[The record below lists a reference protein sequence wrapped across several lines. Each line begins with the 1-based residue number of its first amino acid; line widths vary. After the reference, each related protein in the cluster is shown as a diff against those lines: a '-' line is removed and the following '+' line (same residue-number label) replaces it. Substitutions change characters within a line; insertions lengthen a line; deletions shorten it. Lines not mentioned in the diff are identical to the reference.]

1 MLSKLTIKQKITLGF
16 SALGVLLLL
25 ACVLA
30 YLALAQIKSANQNM
44 GQVTLPIQRSADS
57 LQLEQLKLSK
67 LISQAYTLESEQ
79 DINRARQQFTTQQQL
94 YVERQRHLTSLTQAM
109 PEFVTPLKQTLALG
123 EQLSRAAEQM
133 LQAKANVVQAQQR
146 IQSQYQALKQDKE
159 QASNAMLDLELI
171 ETDKTRQLEEMVGT
185 GVRIDDMLF
194 TLENNSQRISGLT
207 LEQVEQH
214 QQDMLFL
221 LDNIENNLAFL
232 KRQAYGMDAD
242 DLLNQFSES
251 MTKLREKLG
260 EPGHLYVAVQDK
272 LSQQRQAAMLYK
284 QSEQHAF
291 AILTELEK
299 MQQSA
304 NAAFNRSQNNAETLI
319 ERAQNTAILLV
330 VVFIAL
336 GAFIS
341 VSTSRAMLGPLAAV
355 NKMLK
360 YLAAGDFSKQMSK
373 RSDDEFG
380 QLIDNINQVKD
391 NLRALLESINNQVHE
406 LEGLSESSL
415 SESKHI
421 ANNATEQM
429 RRMDNANRLAQSI
442 SASALAVSERSSDSL
457 ASIHT
462 ANQHKTEVSKYTQD
476 NKQHILSLS
485 TRMSEAVE
493 SMTKLTT
500 HSENIGSILDT
511 IVSIA
516 EQTNL
521 LALNAAIEAARA
533 GEQGRGFAVVADE
546 VRTLASR
553 TQESTNEI
561 NQMIAALRQDTY
573 TASEAINSGQRDV
586 ASCVKQSEALA
597 SAMDEIANALAQVT
611 QLSEEVSQA
620 ADHQA
625 TDCQQIEQVMLDAQ
639 STANDNAQAM
649 QSLAKGSE
657 SLSSFSHRLATLVE
671 RFKL

>member
-44 GQVTLPIQRSADS
+44 GQVTLPIQRSADA

-79 DINRARQQFTTQQQL
+79 DINRARQQFTSQQQL
-94 YVERQRHLTSLTQAM
+94 YVERQQHLTSLTQAM

-133 LQAKANVVQAQQR
+133 LQAKADVVQAQQR

-207 LEQVEQH
+207 LEQVDQH

-221 LDNIENNLAFL
+221 LDNIENNLTFL

-242 DLLNQFSES
+242 DLLNQFSEG
-251 MTKLREKLG
+251 MTKLRAKLG
-260 EPGHLYVAVQDK
+260 EPGHLYIAVQEK
-272 LSQQRQAAMLYK
+272 LRQQQQAAMLYK

-330 VVFIAL
+330 IVFIAL

-415 SESKHI
+415 SESKQI

-429 RRMDNANRLAQSI
+429 RRMDSANRLAQSI

-462 ANQHKTEVSKYTQD
+462 ANQRKTEVSKYTQD

-561 NQMIAALRQDTY
+561 NQMIAALRQDTH

-597 SAMDEIANALAQVT
+597 SAMDEIANAILQVT

>member
-44 GQVTLPIQRSADS
+44 GQITLPIQRSADA

-67 LISQAYTLESEQ
+67 LVSQAYTLESEQ

-133 LQAKANVVQAQQR
+133 LQAKADVVQAQQR

-207 LEQVEQH
+207 LEQVDQH

-221 LDNIENNLAFL
+221 LDNIENNLTFL

-242 DLLNQFSES
+242 DLLNQFSEG

-260 EPGHLYVAVQDK
+260 EPGHLYVAVQEK
-272 LSQQRQAAMLYK
+272 LRQQQQAAMLYK

-330 VVFIAL
+330 IVFIAL

-415 SESKHI
+415 SESKQI

-561 NQMIAALRQDTY
+561 NQMIAALRQDTHS
-573 TASEAINSGQRDV
+573 ASEAINSGQRDV

-597 SAMDEIANALAQVT
+597 SAMDEIANAILQVT

-639 STANDNAQAM
+639 STANENAQAM

>member
-16 SALGVLLLL
+16 SALGLLLLL
-25 ACVLA
+25 ACILT

-44 GQVTLPIQRSADS
+44 GQVTLPIQRSADA

-67 LISQAYTLESEQ
+67 LISQAYTLESANEIQ
-79 DINRARQQFTTQQQL
+79 QARQQFATGHAL
-94 YVERQRHLTSLTQAM
+94 YVERQQQLTSLTQTM
-109 PEFVTPLKQTLALG
+109 SEFAQPLKRTLTLAD
-123 EQLSRAAEQM
+123 QLSLAAEQM

-146 IQSQYQALKQDKE
+146 IQRQFQALQQHKE
-159 QASNAMLDLELI
+159 AASNAMLDLELI
-171 ETDKTRQLEEMVGT
+171 ETDKARQLEEMVGT

-194 TLENNSQRISGLT
+194 TLENNSQRISGLA
-207 LEQVEQH
+207 LGQIEPH

-221 LDNIENNLAFL
+221 LDNIENNLTFL
-232 KRQAYGMDAD
+232 KRQAYGLDAD
-242 DLLNQFSES
+242 DLLAQFSEQ
-251 MTKLREKLG
+251 MAKLREKLG
-260 EPGHLYVAVQDK
+260 EPGALYVAVKEK
-272 LSQQRQAAMLYK
+272 LHQQQQAAVLYK
-284 QSEQHAF
+284 QSEQHAQ
-291 AILTELEK
+291 AILSELEK

-304 NAAFNRSQNNAETLI
+304 NGAFNRAQNNAETLI
-319 ERAQNTAILLV
+319 ERAQNMAILLV
-330 VVFIAL
+330 VVFIGL

-360 YLAAGDFSKQMSK
+360 HLAAGDFSKQMRK
-373 RSDDEFG
+373 RNDDEFG

-391 NLRALLESINNQVHE
+391 NLRELLESINKQVHE
-406 LEGLSESSL
+406 LEGLSETSL
-415 SESKHI
+415 KESQQI
-421 ANNATEQM
+421 AGNATEQM
-429 RRMDNANRLAQSI
+429 RRMDNANQLAQSI
-442 SASALAVSERSSDSL
+442 SASALSVSERSSDSL

-462 ANQHKTEVSKYTQD
+462 ANQHKTEVSKYTQE

-485 TRMSEAVE
+485 TRMSEAVD
-493 SMTKLTT
+493 SMAKLTS
-500 HSENIGSILDT
+500 HSESIGSILDT

-553 TQESTNEI
+553 TQDSTNEI
-561 NQMIAALRQDTY
+561 NQKIVALRQDTHS
-573 TASEAINSGQRDV
+573 AAEAINSGQRDV
-586 ASCVKQSEALA
+586 ESCVKQSEALA
-597 SAMDEIANALAQVT
+597 AAMDEIATAIAQVT
-611 QLSEEVSQA
+611 HLSEEVSQA

-639 STANDNAQAM
+639 STASDNAQAM
-649 QSLAKGSE
+649 HSLAKGSE
-657 SLSSFSHRLATLVE
+657 SLSSFSHRLAKLVE

>member
-44 GQVTLPIQRSADS
+44 GQVTLPIQRSADA

-79 DINRARQQFTTQQQL
+79 DINRARQQFTSQQQL
-94 YVERQRHLTSLTQAM
+94 YVERQQHLTSLTQAM

-133 LQAKANVVQAQQR
+133 LQAKADVVQAQQR

-207 LEQVEQH
+207 LEQVDQH

-221 LDNIENNLAFL
+221 LDNIENNLTFL

-242 DLLNQFSES
+242 DLLNQFSEG
-251 MTKLREKLG
+251 MTKLRAKLG
-260 EPGHLYVAVQDK
+260 EPGHLYVAVQEK
-272 LSQQRQAAMLYK
+272 LRQQQQAAMLYK

-330 VVFIAL
+330 IVFIAL

-391 NLRALLESINNQVHE
+391 NLRALLESINSQVHE

-415 SESKHI
+415 SESKQI

-476 NKQHILSLS
+476 NKEHILSLS

-561 NQMIAALRQDTY
+561 NQMIAALRQDTH

-597 SAMDEIANALAQVT
+597 SAMDEIANAILQVT

>member
-25 ACVLA
+25 ACALA

-44 GQVTLPIQRSADS
+44 GQITLPIQRSADA

-67 LISQAYTLESEQ
+67 LVSQAYTLESEQ

-133 LQAKANVVQAQQR
+133 LQAKTDVVQAQQR

-221 LDNIENNLAFL
+221 LDNIENNLTFL

-242 DLLNQFSES
+242 DLLNQFSEG

-260 EPGHLYVAVQDK
+260 EPGHLYVAVQEK
-272 LSQQRQAAMLYK
+272 LRQQQQAAMLYK
-284 QSEQHAF
+284 QSELHAF

-330 VVFIAL
+330 IVFIAL

-415 SESKHI
+415 SESKQI
-421 ANNATEQM
+421 AHNATEQM

-442 SASALAVSERSSDSL
+442 SASALAVSKRSSDSL

-476 NKQHILSLS
+476 NKEHILSLS

-493 SMTKLTT
+493 SMTQLTT

-561 NQMIAALRQDTY
+561 NQMIAALRQDTHS
-573 TASEAINSGQRDV
+573 ASEAINSGQRDV

-597 SAMDEIANALAQVT
+597 SAMDEIANAILQVT

-639 STANDNAQAM
+639 STANENAQAM

>member
-44 GQVTLPIQRSADS
+44 GQVTLPIQRSADA

-94 YVERQRHLTSLTQAM
+94 YVERQQHLTSLTQAM

-133 LQAKANVVQAQQR
+133 LQAKADVVQAQQR

-221 LDNIENNLAFL
+221 LDNIENNLTFL

-242 DLLNQFSES
+242 DLLNQFSEG

-260 EPGHLYVAVQDK
+260 EPGHLYVAVQEK
-272 LSQQRQAAMLYK
+272 LRQQQQAAMLYK

-330 VVFIAL
+330 IVFIAL

-415 SESKHI
+415 SESKQI

-442 SASALAVSERSSDSL
+442 SASALAVSERSSESL

-493 SMTKLTT
+493 SMSKLTT

-561 NQMIAALRQDTY
+561 NQMIAALRQDTH

-597 SAMDEIANALAQVT
+597 SAMDEIANAILQVT

>member
-44 GQVTLPIQRSADS
+44 GQVTLPIQRSADA

-67 LISQAYTLESEQ
+67 LISQAYTLENEQ
-79 DINRARQQFTTQQQL
+79 DINRARQQFTSQQQL
-94 YVERQRHLTSLTQAM
+94 YVERQQHLTSLTQAM
-109 PEFVTPLKQTLALG
+109 PEFVTPLQQTLALG

-133 LQAKANVVQAQQR
+133 LQAKADVVQAQQR

-221 LDNIENNLAFL
+221 LDNIENNLTFL

-242 DLLNQFSES
+242 DLLNQFSEG

-260 EPGHLYVAVQDK
+260 EPGHLYIAVQEK
-272 LSQQRQAAMLYK
+272 LRQQQQAAMLYK

-330 VVFIAL
+330 IVFIAL

-415 SESKHI
+415 SESKQI

-429 RRMDNANRLAQSI
+429 RRMENANRLAQSI

-462 ANQHKTEVSKYTQD
+462 ANQRKTEVSKYTQD

-561 NQMIAALRQDTY
+561 NQMIAALRQDTH

-597 SAMDEIANALAQVT
+597 SAMDEIANAILQVT

>member
-1 MLSKLTIKQKITLGF
+1 MLSKLTIRQKITLGF

-44 GQVTLPIQRSADS
+44 GQVTLPIQRSADA

-94 YVERQRHLTSLTQAM
+94 YVERQQHLTSLTHDM
-109 PEFVTPLKQTLALG
+109 SEFVTPLKQTLALG

-133 LQAKANVVQAQQR
+133 LQAKADVVQAQQR

-207 LEQVEQH
+207 LEQVDQH

-221 LDNIENNLAFL
+221 LDNIENNLTFL

-242 DLLNQFSES
+242 DLLNQFSER

-260 EPGHLYVAVQDK
+260 EPGHLYVSVQEK
-272 LSQQRQAAMLYK
+272 LRQQQQAAMLYK
-284 QSEQHAF
+284 KSEQHAF

-304 NAAFNRSQNNAETLI
+304 NTAFTRSQNNAETLI

-330 VVFIAL
+330 TVFIAL

-391 NLRALLESINNQVHE
+391 NLRALLEAINNQVHE

-415 SESKHI
+415 SESKQI

-493 SMTKLTT
+493 SMNKLTT

-561 NQMIAALRQDTY
+561 NQMIAALRQDTH

-597 SAMDEIANALAQVT
+597 SAMDEIANAILQVT

-639 STANDNAQAM
+639 STANENAQAM

>member
-44 GQVTLPIQRSADS
+44 GQVTLPIQRSADA

-94 YVERQRHLTSLTQAM
+94 YVERQQHLTSLTQAM

-133 LQAKANVVQAQQR
+133 LQAKADVVQAQQR

-221 LDNIENNLAFL
+221 LDNIENNLTFL

-242 DLLNQFSES
+242 DLLNQFSEG

-260 EPGHLYVAVQDK
+260 EPGHLYVAVQEK
-272 LSQQRQAAMLYK
+272 LRQQQQAAMLYK

-330 VVFIAL
+330 IVFIAL

-415 SESKHI
+415 SESKQI

-442 SASALAVSERSSDSL
+442 SASALAVSERSSESL

-561 NQMIAALRQDTY
+561 NQMIAALRQDTH

-597 SAMDEIANALAQVT
+597 SAMDEIANAILQVT

>member
-44 GQVTLPIQRSADS
+44 GQITLPIQRSADA

-67 LISQAYTLESEQ
+67 LVSQAYTLESEQ

-133 LQAKANVVQAQQR
+133 LQAKADVVQAQQR

-207 LEQVEQH
+207 LEQVDQH

-221 LDNIENNLAFL
+221 LDNIENNLTFL

-242 DLLNQFSES
+242 DLLNQFSEG

-260 EPGHLYVAVQDK
+260 EPGHLYVAVQEK
-272 LSQQRQAAMLYK
+272 LRQQQQAAMLYK

-330 VVFIAL
+330 IVFIAL

-415 SESKHI
+415 SESKQI

-476 NKQHILSLS
+476 NKEHILSLS

-561 NQMIAALRQDTY
+561 NQMIAALRQDTHS
-573 TASEAINSGQRDV
+573 ASDAINSGQRDV

-597 SAMDEIANALAQVT
+597 SAMDEIANAILQVT

-639 STANDNAQAM
+639 STANENAQAM

>member
-44 GQVTLPIQRSADS
+44 GQITLPIQRSADA

-67 LISQAYTLESEQ
+67 LVSQAYTLESEQ

-133 LQAKANVVQAQQR
+133 LQAKADVVQAQQR

-207 LEQVEQH
+207 LEQVDQH

-221 LDNIENNLAFL
+221 LDNIENNLTFL

-242 DLLNQFSES
+242 DLLNQFSEG

-260 EPGHLYVAVQDK
+260 EPGHLYVAVQEK
-272 LSQQRQAAMLYK
+272 LRQQQQAAMLYK

-330 VVFIAL
+330 IVFIAL

-415 SESKHI
+415 SESKQI

-476 NKQHILSLS
+476 NKEHILSLS

-561 NQMIAALRQDTY
+561 NQMIAALRQDTHS
-573 TASEAINSGQRDV
+573 ASEAINSGQRDV

-597 SAMDEIANALAQVT
+597 SAMDEIANAILQVT

-639 STANDNAQAM
+639 STANENAQAM

>member
-44 GQVTLPIQRSADS
+44 GQVTLPIQRSADA

-94 YVERQRHLTSLTQAM
+94 YVERQQHLTSLTQAM

-133 LQAKANVVQAQQR
+133 LQAKADVVQAQQR
-146 IQSQYQALKQDKE
+146 IQSQYKALKQDKE

-221 LDNIENNLAFL
+221 LDNIENNLTFL

-242 DLLNQFSES
+242 DLLNQFSEG

-260 EPGHLYVAVQDK
+260 EPGHLYVAVQEK
-272 LSQQRQAAMLYK
+272 LRQQQQAAMLYK

-304 NAAFNRSQNNAETLI
+304 NAAFTRSQNNAETLI

-330 VVFIAL
+330 IVFIAL

-391 NLRALLESINNQVHE
+391 NLRALLEAINNQVHE

-415 SESKHI
+415 SESKQI

-493 SMTKLTT
+493 SMSKLTT

-561 NQMIAALRQDTY
+561 NQMIAALRQDTH

-597 SAMDEIANALAQVT
+597 SAMDEIANAILQVT

-639 STANDNAQAM
+639 STANENAQAM

>member
-44 GQVTLPIQRSADS
+44 GQVTLPIQRSADA

-79 DINRARQQFTTQQQL
+79 DINRARQQFTSQQQL
-94 YVERQRHLTSLTQAM
+94 YVERQQHLTSLTQAM

-133 LQAKANVVQAQQR
+133 LQAKADVVQAQQR

-207 LEQVEQH
+207 LEQVDQH

-221 LDNIENNLAFL
+221 LDNIENNLTFL

-242 DLLNQFSES
+242 DLLNQFSEG

-260 EPGHLYVAVQDK
+260 EPGHLYVAVQEK
-272 LSQQRQAAMLYK
+272 LRQQQQAAMLYK

-330 VVFIAL
+330 IVFIAL

-391 NLRALLESINNQVHE
+391 NLRALLESINSQVHE

-415 SESKHI
+415 SESKQI

-476 NKQHILSLS
+476 NKEHILSLS

-561 NQMIAALRQDTY
+561 NQMIAALRQDTH

-597 SAMDEIANALAQVT
+597 SAMDEIANAILQVT

>member
-44 GQVTLPIQRSADS
+44 GQITLPIQRSADA

-67 LISQAYTLESEQ
+67 LVSQAYTLESEQ

-123 EQLSRAAEQM
+123 EQLSRAAAQM
-133 LQAKANVVQAQQR
+133 LQAKADVVQAQQR

-207 LEQVEQH
+207 LEQVDQH

-221 LDNIENNLAFL
+221 LDNIENNLTFL

-242 DLLNQFSES
+242 DLLNQFSEG

-260 EPGHLYVAVQDK
+260 EPGHLYVAVQEK
-272 LSQQRQAAMLYK
+272 LRQQQQAAMLYK

-319 ERAQNTAILLV
+319 ERAKNTAILLV
-330 VVFIAL
+330 IVFIAL

-415 SESKHI
+415 SESKQI

-476 NKQHILSLS
+476 NKEHILSLS

-561 NQMIAALRQDTY
+561 NQMIAALRQDTHS
-573 TASEAINSGQRDV
+573 ASEAINSGQRDV

-597 SAMDEIANALAQVT
+597 SAMDEIANAILQVT

-639 STANDNAQAM
+639 STANENAQAM

>member
-44 GQVTLPIQRSADS
+44 GKITLPIQRSADA

-67 LISQAYTLESEQ
+67 LVSQAYTLESEQ

-133 LQAKANVVQAQQR
+133 LQAKADVVQAQQR

-207 LEQVEQH
+207 LEQVDQH

-221 LDNIENNLAFL
+221 LDNIENNLTFL

-242 DLLNQFSES
+242 DLLNQFSEG

-260 EPGHLYVAVQDK
+260 EPGHLYVAVQEK
-272 LSQQRQAAMLYK
+272 LRQQQQAAMLYK

-330 VVFIAL
+330 IVFIAL

-415 SESKHI
+415 SESKQI

-476 NKQHILSLS
+476 NKEHILSLS

-561 NQMIAALRQDTY
+561 NQMIAALRQDTHS
-573 TASEAINSGQRDV
+573 ASEAINSGQRDV

-597 SAMDEIANALAQVT
+597 SAMDEIANAILQVT

-639 STANDNAQAM
+639 STANENAQAM

>member
-429 RRMDNANRLAQSI
+429 RRMGNANRLAQSI

>member
-1 MLSKLTIKQKITLGF
+1 MLSKLTIRQKITLGF

-44 GQVTLPIQRSADS
+44 GQVTLPIQRSADA

-94 YVERQRHLTSLTQAM
+94 YVERQQHLTSLTHDM
-109 PEFVTPLKQTLALG
+109 SEFVTPLKQTLALG

-133 LQAKANVVQAQQR
+133 LQAKADVVQAQQR

-207 LEQVEQH
+207 LEQVDQH

-221 LDNIENNLAFL
+221 LDNIENNLTFL

-242 DLLNQFSES
+242 DLLNQFSEG

-260 EPGHLYVAVQDK
+260 EPGHLYVAVQEK
-272 LSQQRQAAMLYK
+272 LRQQQQAAMLYK

-330 VVFIAL
+330 IVFIAL

-391 NLRALLESINNQVHE
+391 NLRALLESINSQVHE

-415 SESKHI
+415 SESKQI

-476 NKQHILSLS
+476 NKEHILSLS

-561 NQMIAALRQDTY
+561 NQMIAALRQDTH

-597 SAMDEIANALAQVT
+597 SAMDEIANAILQVT

>member
-44 GQVTLPIQRSADS
+44 GQVTLPIQRSADA

-94 YVERQRHLTSLTQAM
+94 YVERQQHLTSLTQAM

-133 LQAKANVVQAQQR
+133 LQAKADVVQAQQR

-207 LEQVEQH
+207 LEQVDQH

-221 LDNIENNLAFL
+221 LDNIENNLTFL

-242 DLLNQFSES
+242 DLLNQFSEG

-260 EPGHLYVAVQDK
+260 EPGHLYVAVQEK
-272 LSQQRQAAMLYK
+272 LRQQQQAAMLYK

-330 VVFIAL
+330 IVFIAL

-415 SESKHI
+415 SESKQI

-442 SASALAVSERSSDSL
+442 SASALAVSERSSESL

-561 NQMIAALRQDTY
+561 NQMIAALRQDTH

-597 SAMDEIANALAQVT
+597 SAMDEIANAILQVT

>member
-44 GQVTLPIQRSADS
+44 GQVTLPIQRSADA

-79 DINRARQQFTTQQQL
+79 DINRARQQFTSQQQL
-94 YVERQRHLTSLTQAM
+94 YVERQQHLTSLTQAM

-133 LQAKANVVQAQQR
+133 LQAKADVVQAQQR

-194 TLENNSQRISGLT
+194 TLESNSQRISGLT
-207 LEQVEQH
+207 LEHVEQH

-221 LDNIENNLAFL
+221 LDNIENNLTFL

-242 DLLNQFSES
+242 DLLNQFSEG

-260 EPGHLYVAVQDK
+260 EPGHLYIAVQEK
-272 LSQQRQAAMLYK
+272 LRQQQQAAMLYK

-330 VVFIAL
+330 IVFIAL

-415 SESKHI
+415 SESKQI

-429 RRMDNANRLAQSI
+429 RRMDSANRLAQSI

-462 ANQHKTEVSKYTQD
+462 ANQRKTEVSKYTQD

-561 NQMIAALRQDTY
+561 NQMIAALRQDTH
-573 TASEAINSGQRDV
+573 TASEVINSGQRDV

-597 SAMDEIANALAQVT
+597 SAMDEIANAILQVT

>member
-1 MLSKLTIKQKITLGF
+1 MLSKLTIRQKITLGF

-44 GQVTLPIQRSADS
+44 GQVTLPIQRSADA

-94 YVERQRHLTSLTQAM
+94 YVERQQHLTSLTHDM
-109 PEFVTPLKQTLALG
+109 SEFVTPLKQTLALG

-133 LQAKANVVQAQQR
+133 LQAKADVVQAQQR

-221 LDNIENNLAFL
+221 LDNIENNLTFL

-242 DLLNQFSES
+242 DLLNQFSEG

-260 EPGHLYVAVQDK
+260 EPGHLYIAVQEK
-272 LSQQRQAAMLYK
+272 LRQQQQAAMLYK

-330 VVFIAL
+330 IVFIAL

-360 YLAAGDFSKQMSK
+360 YLAAGDFSQQMNK

-415 SESKHI
+415 SESKQI

-561 NQMIAALRQDTY
+561 NQMIAALRQDTH

-597 SAMDEIANALAQVT
+597 SAMDEIANAILQVT

>member
-44 GQVTLPIQRSADS
+44 GQVTLPIQRSADA

-67 LISQAYTLESEQ
+67 LISQAYTLENEQ
-79 DINRARQQFTTQQQL
+79 DINRARQQFTSQQQL
-94 YVERQRHLTSLTQAM
+94 YVERQQHLTSLTQAM

-133 LQAKANVVQAQQR
+133 LQAKADVVQAQQR

-207 LEQVEQH
+207 LEQVDQH

-221 LDNIENNLAFL
+221 LDNIENNLTFL

-242 DLLNQFSES
+242 DLLNQFSEG

-260 EPGHLYVAVQDK
+260 EPGHLYVAVQEK
-272 LSQQRQAAMLYK
+272 LRQQQQAAMLYK

-330 VVFIAL
+330 IVFIAL

-415 SESKHI
+415 SESKQI

-561 NQMIAALRQDTY
+561 NQMIAALRQDTH

-597 SAMDEIANALAQVT
+597 SAMDEIANAILQVT

>member
-44 GQVTLPIQRSADS
+44 GQITLPIQRSADA

-67 LISQAYTLESEQ
+67 LVSQAYTLESEQ

-133 LQAKANVVQAQQR
+133 LQAKADVVQAQQR

-207 LEQVEQH
+207 LEQVDQH

-221 LDNIENNLAFL
+221 LDNIENNLTFL

-242 DLLNQFSES
+242 DLLNQFSEG

-260 EPGHLYVAVQDK
+260 EPGHLYVAVQEK
-272 LSQQRQAAMLYK
+272 LRQQQQAAMLYK

-330 VVFIAL
+330 IVFIAL

-415 SESKHI
+415 SESKQI

-476 NKQHILSLS
+476 NKEHILSLS

-561 NQMIAALRQDTY
+561 NQMIAALRQDTHS
-573 TASEAINSGQRDV
+573 ASEAINSGQRDV

-597 SAMDEIANALAQVT
+597 SAMDEIANAILQVT

-620 ADHQA
+620 ADNQA

-639 STANDNAQAM
+639 STANENAQAM

>member
-25 ACVLA
+25 ACVFA

-44 GQVTLPIQRSADS
+44 GQITLPIQRSADA

-79 DINRARQQFTTQQQL
+79 DINRVRQQFITQQQL
-94 YVERQRHLTSLTQAM
+94 YVERQQHLTSLTQAM
-109 PEFVTPLKQTLALG
+109 PEFVTPLRQTLALG
-123 EQLSRAAEQM
+123 EQLGDAAKQM
-133 LQAKANVVQAQQR
+133 LQAKADIVQVQQR
-146 IQSQYQALKQDKE
+146 IQSQYQALKQGKE

-171 ETDKTRQLEEMVGT
+171 ETDNARQLEEMVGT

-194 TLENNSQRISGLT
+194 TLDNNSQRISGLT
-207 LEQVEQH
+207 LDQIEQH

-221 LDNIENNLAFL
+221 LDNIEDNIAFL

-242 DLLNQFSES
+242 DLLSQFSEG

-272 LSQQRQAAMLYK
+272 LRQQQQAAMLYK
-284 QSEQHAF
+284 QSEQYAV

-299 MQQSA
+299 IQQNA
-304 NAAFNRSQNNAETLI
+304 DAAFNRSQNNAETLV

-330 VVFIAL
+330 IVFIAL
-336 GAFIS
+336 GTFIS
-341 VSTSRAMLGPLAAV
+341 ISTSRAMLGPLAAV

-360 YLAAGDFSKQMSK
+360 YLATGDFSRQMSK

-380 QLIDNINQVKD
+380 LLINNINQVKD

-406 LEGLSESSL
+406 LEDLSESSL
-415 SESKHI
+415 SESKQI

-476 NKQHILSLS
+476 NKEHILSLS

-553 TQESTNEI
+553 TQESTSEI
-561 NQMIAALRQDTY
+561 NQMIVALRQDTH

-586 ASCVKQSEALA
+586 ALCVKQSEALA

-625 TDCQQIEQVMLDAQ
+625 KDCQQIEQVMLDAQ
-639 STANDNAQAM
+639 STASDNAQAM
-649 QSLAKGSE
+649 QNLAKGSE

>member
-44 GQVTLPIQRSADS
+44 GQVTLPIQRSADA

-94 YVERQRHLTSLTQAM
+94 YVERQQHLTSLTQAM

-133 LQAKANVVQAQQR
+133 LQAKADVVQAQQR
-146 IQSQYQALKQDKE
+146 IQSEYQALKQDKE

-221 LDNIENNLAFL
+221 LDNIENNLTFL

-242 DLLNQFSES
+242 DLLNQFSEG

-260 EPGHLYVAVQDK
+260 EPGHLYVAVQEK
-272 LSQQRQAAMLYK
+272 LRQQQQAAMLYK

-304 NAAFNRSQNNAETLI
+304 NAAFNHSQNNAETLI

-330 VVFIAL
+330 IVFIAL

-391 NLRALLESINNQVHE
+391 NLRALLEAINNQVHE

-415 SESKHI
+415 SESKQI

-429 RRMDNANRLAQSI
+429 RRMGNANRLAQSI
-442 SASALAVSERSSDSL
+442 SASALAVSERSSESL

-561 NQMIAALRQDTY
+561 NQMIAALRQDTH

-597 SAMDEIANALAQVT
+597 SAMDEIANAILQVT

>member
-44 GQVTLPIQRSADS
+44 GQVTLPIQRSADA

-67 LISQAYTLESEQ
+67 LISQAYTLENEQ
-79 DINRARQQFTTQQQL
+79 DINRARQQFTSQQQL
-94 YVERQRHLTSLTQAM
+94 YVERQQHLTSLTQAM

-133 LQAKANVVQAQQR
+133 LQAKADVVQAQQR

-221 LDNIENNLAFL
+221 LDNIENNLTFL

-242 DLLNQFSES
+242 DLLNQFSEG

-260 EPGHLYVAVQDK
+260 EPGHLYVAVQEK
-272 LSQQRQAAMLYK
+272 LRQQQQAAMLYK

-304 NAAFNRSQNNAETLI
+304 NAAFTRSQNNAETLI

-330 VVFIAL
+330 IVFIAL

-415 SESKHI
+415 SESKQI

-561 NQMIAALRQDTY
+561 NQMIAALRQDTH

-597 SAMDEIANALAQVT
+597 SAMDEIANAILQVT

>member
-44 GQVTLPIQRSADS
+44 GQVTLPIQRSADA

-94 YVERQRHLTSLTQAM
+94 YVERQQHLTSLTQAM

-133 LQAKANVVQAQQR
+133 LQAKADVVQAQQR

-214 QQDMLFL
+214 QQGMLFL
-221 LDNIENNLAFL
+221 LDNIENNLTFL

-242 DLLNQFSES
+242 DLLNQFSEG

-260 EPGHLYVAVQDK
+260 EPGHLYVAVQEK
-272 LSQQRQAAMLYK
+272 LRQQQQAAMLYK

-330 VVFIAL
+330 IVFIAL

-415 SESKHI
+415 SESKQI

-442 SASALAVSERSSDSL
+442 SASALAVSERSSESL

-561 NQMIAALRQDTY
+561 NQMIAALRQDTH

-597 SAMDEIANALAQVT
+597 SAMDEIANAILQVT

>member
-44 GQVTLPIQRSADS
+44 GQVTLPIQRSADA

-79 DINRARQQFTTQQQL
+79 DINRARQQFTSQQQL
-94 YVERQRHLTSLTQAM
+94 YVERQQHLTSLTQAM

-133 LQAKANVVQAQQR
+133 LQAKADVVQAQQR

-207 LEQVEQH
+207 LEQVDQH

-221 LDNIENNLAFL
+221 LDNIENNLTFL

-242 DLLNQFSES
+242 DLLNQFSEG

-260 EPGHLYVAVQDK
+260 EPGHLYIAVQEK
-272 LSQQRQAAMLYK
+272 LRQQQQAAMLYK

-330 VVFIAL
+330 IVFIAL

-415 SESKHI
+415 SESKQI

-561 NQMIAALRQDTY
+561 NQMIAALRQDTH

-597 SAMDEIANALAQVT
+597 SAMDEIANAILQVT

>member
-44 GQVTLPIQRSADS
+44 GQVTLPIQRSADA

-79 DINRARQQFTTQQQL
+79 DINRARQQFTSQQQL
-94 YVERQRHLTSLTQAM
+94 YVERQQHLTSLTQAM

-133 LQAKANVVQAQQR
+133 LQAKADVVQAQQR
-146 IQSQYQALKQDKE
+146 IKSQYQALKQDKE

-207 LEQVEQH
+207 LEQVDQH

-221 LDNIENNLAFL
+221 LDNIENNLTFL

-242 DLLNQFSES
+242 DLLNQFSEG
-251 MTKLREKLG
+251 MTKLRAKLG
-260 EPGHLYVAVQDK
+260 EPGHLYVAVQEK
-272 LSQQRQAAMLYK
+272 LRQQQQAAMLYK

-330 VVFIAL
+330 IVFIAL

-391 NLRALLESINNQVHE
+391 NLRALLESINSQVHE

-415 SESKHI
+415 SESKQI

-476 NKQHILSLS
+476 NKEHILSLS

-561 NQMIAALRQDTY
+561 NQMIAALRQDTH

-597 SAMDEIANALAQVT
+597 SAMDEIANAILQVT

>member
-44 GQVTLPIQRSADS
+44 GQVTLPIQRSADA

-79 DINRARQQFTTQQQL
+79 DINRARQQFTSQQQL
-94 YVERQRHLTSLTQAM
+94 YVERQQHLTSLTQAM

-133 LQAKANVVQAQQR
+133 LQAKADVVQAQQR
-146 IQSQYQALKQDKE
+146 IQSQYQALKRDKE

-194 TLENNSQRISGLT
+194 TLESNSQRISGLT

-221 LDNIENNLAFL
+221 LDNIENNLTFL

-242 DLLNQFSES
+242 DLLNQFSEG
-251 MTKLREKLG
+251 MTKLRAKLG
-260 EPGHLYVAVQDK
+260 EPGHLYVAVQEK
-272 LSQQRQAAMLYK
+272 LRQQQQAAMLYK

-330 VVFIAL
+330 IVFIAL

-415 SESKHI
+415 SESKQI

-429 RRMDNANRLAQSI
+429 RRMENANRLAQSI

-462 ANQHKTEVSKYTQD
+462 ANQRKTEVSKYTQD

-561 NQMIAALRQDTY
+561 NQMIAALRQDTH

-597 SAMDEIANALAQVT
+597 SAMDEIANAILQVT

>member
-44 GQVTLPIQRSADS
+44 GQVTLPIQRSADA

-94 YVERQRHLTSLTQAM
+94 YVERQQHLTSLTQAM

-133 LQAKANVVQAQQR
+133 LQAKADVVQAQQR

-207 LEQVEQH
+207 LEQVDQH

-221 LDNIENNLAFL
+221 LDNIENNLTFL

-242 DLLNQFSES
+242 DLLNQFSEG

-260 EPGHLYVAVQDK
+260 EPGHLYVAVQEK
-272 LSQQRQAAMLYK
+272 LRQQQQAAMLYK

-304 NAAFNRSQNNAETLI
+304 NAAFNRSQNNADTLI

-330 VVFIAL
+330 IVFIAL

-415 SESKHI
+415 SESKQI

-442 SASALAVSERSSDSL
+442 SASALAVSERSSESL

-493 SMTKLTT
+493 SMSKLTT

-561 NQMIAALRQDTY
+561 NQMIAALRQDTH

-597 SAMDEIANALAQVT
+597 SAMDEIANAILQVT

>member
-44 GQVTLPIQRSADS
+44 GQVTLPIQRSADA

-94 YVERQRHLTSLTQAM
+94 YVERQQHLTSLTQAM

-133 LQAKANVVQAQQR
+133 LQAKADVVQAQQR
-146 IQSQYQALKQDKE
+146 IQSQYKALKQDKE

-221 LDNIENNLAFL
+221 LDNIENNLTFL

-242 DLLNQFSES
+242 DLLNQFSEG

-260 EPGHLYVAVQDK
+260 EPGHLYVAVQEK
-272 LSQQRQAAMLYK
+272 LRQQQQAAMLYK

-304 NAAFNRSQNNAETLI
+304 NAAFTRSQNNAETLI

-330 VVFIAL
+330 IVFIAL

-391 NLRALLESINNQVHE
+391 NLRALLEAINNQVHE

-415 SESKHI
+415 SESKQI

-442 SASALAVSERSSDSL
+442 SASALAVSERSSESL

-561 NQMIAALRQDTY
+561 NQMIAALRQDTH

-597 SAMDEIANALAQVT
+597 SAMDEIANAILQVT

>member
-44 GQVTLPIQRSADS
+44 GQITLPIQRSADA

-67 LISQAYTLESEQ
+67 LVSQAYTLESEQ
-79 DINRARQQFTTQQQL
+79 DIIRARQQFTTQQQL
-94 YVERQRHLTSLTQAM
+94 YAERQRHLTSLTQAM

-133 LQAKANVVQAQQR
+133 LQAKADVVQAQQR

-207 LEQVEQH
+207 LELVDQH

-221 LDNIENNLAFL
+221 LDNIENNLTFL

-242 DLLNQFSES
+242 DLLNQFSEG

-260 EPGHLYVAVQDK
+260 EPGHLYIAVQEK
-272 LSQQRQAAMLYK
+272 LHQQQQAAMLYK
-284 QSEQHAF
+284 QSEQLAF

-330 VVFIAL
+330 IVFIAL
-336 GAFIS
+336 AAFIS
-341 VSTSRAMLGPLAAV
+341 VSTRRAMLGPLAAV

-406 LEGLSESSL
+406 LEELSESSL
-415 SESKHI
+415 SESKQI

-442 SASALAVSERSSDSL
+442 SASALAVSERSSESL

-561 NQMIAALRQDTY
+561 NQMIAALRQDTH

-597 SAMDEIANALAQVT
+597 SAMDEIANAILQVT
-611 QLSEEVSQA
+611 QLSEEVNQA

-625 TDCQQIEQVMLDAQ
+625 KDCQQIEQVMLDAQ
-639 STANDNAQAM
+639 STASDNAQAM

>member
-44 GQVTLPIQRSADS
+44 GQVTLPIQRSADA

-94 YVERQRHLTSLTQAM
+94 YVERQQHLTSLTQAM

-133 LQAKANVVQAQQR
+133 LQAKADVVQAQQR

-221 LDNIENNLAFL
+221 LDNIENNLTFL

-242 DLLNQFSES
+242 DLLNQFSEG

-260 EPGHLYVAVQDK
+260 EPGHLYIAVQEK
-272 LSQQRQAAMLYK
+272 LHQQQQAAMLYK
-284 QSEQHAF
+284 QSEQLAF

-304 NAAFNRSQNNAETLI
+304 NTAFNRSQNNAETLI

-330 VVFIAL
+330 IVFIAL
-336 GAFIS
+336 AAFIS
-341 VSTSRAMLGPLAAV
+341 VSTRRAMLGPLAAV

-406 LEGLSESSL
+406 LEELSESSL
-415 SESKHI
+415 SESKQI

-442 SASALAVSERSSDSL
+442 SASALAVSERSSESL

-476 NKQHILSLS
+476 NKEHILSLS

-561 NQMIAALRQDTY
+561 NQMIAALRQDTH

-597 SAMDEIANALAQVT
+597 SAMDEIANAILQVT
-611 QLSEEVSQA
+611 QLSEEVNQA

-625 TDCQQIEQVMLDAQ
+625 KDCQQIEQVMLDAQ
-639 STANDNAQAM
+639 STASDNAQAM